1 MKRVIVHIDSL
12 VLRGFNH
19 AERHAIAAGLQQE
32 LARLFADPH
41 ATQQL
46 TTRGDVS
53 RLRVG
58 SININSGSKPQG
70 IGVEAARGIGR
81 EMMK

>member
-12 VLRGFNH
+12 VLRGFH
-19 AERHAIAAGLQQE
+19 HEDRHAIAAGLQQE

-41 ATQQL
+41 VAQQF
-46 TTRGDVS
+46 TARGDLS

-58 SININSGSKPQG
+58 SIDINPTAKPQG
-70 IGVEAARGIGR
+70 VGVEAARGIGR
-81 EMMK
+81 EMKK

>member
-19 AERHAIAAGLQQE
+19 EDRHAIAAGLQQE
-32 LARLFADPH
+32 LSQLFADPH
-41 ATQQL
+41 AAQQL
-46 TTRGDVS
+46 TVKGDVS

-58 SININSGSKPQG
+58 SINISPGSKPQG
-70 IGVEAARGIGR
+70 IGLEAARGIGR
-81 EMMK
+81 EMKK